1 MSNSVTLVG
10 NLVEDPELRFTAS
23 GVAMARIRIAVSR
36 RYQDRDGTWQEES
49 SFFGGTVWRDHAE
62 NVAESLTKGTR
73 VILSGRLKQRSWET
87 NEGEKRSV
95 VEIDIQE
102 IGPSLRAPPG
112 PPGHGAPL
120 GDRQRVPHPPLERGW
135 RFVRRWLECP
145 GTRRTHRFR
154 PRRGSLLSPQ
164 DSKE

>member
-23 GVAMARIRIAVSR
+23 GVAMARIRLAVSR

-49 SFFGGTVWRDHAE
+49 SFFGGTCWRDVAE
-62 NVAESLTKGTR
+62 NVAESLTKGSRIIVT
-73 VILSGRLKQRSWET
+73 GRLKQRSWET

-102 IGPSLRAPPG
+102 IGPSLRWATANVSRTPSSSSAGGNYGGGSSAPAPVARTDFG
-112 PPGHGAPL
+112 PDEAP
-120 GDRQRVPHPPLERGW
+120 
-135 RFVRRWLECP
+135 F
-145 GTRRTHRFR
+145 
-154 PRRGSLLSPQ
+154 
-164 DSKE
+164 

>member
-36 RYQDRDGTWQEES
+36 RYQDRDGNWQEEA

-73 VILSGRLKQRSWET
+73 VILTGRLKQRSWET

-95 VEIDIQE
+95 VEVDIQE
-102 IGPSLRAPPG
+102 IGPSLRWATANVSRTPRSSEGGSTYGGGSSAPAPVARTDFG
-112 PPGHGAPL
+112 PDEAP
-120 GDRQRVPHPPLERGW
+120 
-135 RFVRRWLECP
+135 F
-145 GTRRTHRFR
+145 
-154 PRRGSLLSPQ
+154 
-164 DSKE
+164 